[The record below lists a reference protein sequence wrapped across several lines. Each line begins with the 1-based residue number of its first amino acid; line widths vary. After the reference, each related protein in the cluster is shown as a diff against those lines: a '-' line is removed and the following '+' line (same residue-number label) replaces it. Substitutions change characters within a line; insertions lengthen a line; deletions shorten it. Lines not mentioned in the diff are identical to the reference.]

1 MPLSMA
7 SSGLRE
13 CCFDNFSLP
22 MSSINEIQDEVVEE
36 FAIFDQWMDKYEYII
51 DLGKKLPLIDD
62 QYRHEENLV
71 PGCQSRVWLHAEL
84 DQDRVYFTAD
94 SDAIITKGIIAL
106 LIRVLSGQ
114 PADQISQADLYFI
127 DRIGLKEHLSPT
139 RSNGLVNM
147 VARLKS
153 HAQSLAALH

>member
-1 MPLSMA
+1 MP
-7 SSGLRE
+7 
-13 CCFDNFSLP
+13 
-22 MSSINEIQDEVVEE
+22 SINEIQDEVVDE

-62 QYRHEENLV
+62 QYRHEDNLV

-153 HAQSLAALH
+153 HAQSLGSLH

>member
-1 MPLSMA
+1 MT
-7 SSGLRE
+7 
-13 CCFDNFSLP
+13 
-22 MSSINEIQDEVVEE
+22 INEIQDEIIDE
-36 FAIFDQWMDKYEYII
+36 FSFFDDWMDKYEYII

-62 QYRHEENLV
+62 QYRHDDNLV

-127 DRIGLKEHLSPT
+127 DKIGLKEHLSPT

-153 HAQSLAALH
+153 HAQSLGSLH